1 MKKGMASGMIAR
13 QPVLTGPTPV
23 SAGRPIFLWDRKSAQ
38 AMISA
43 EIRHR
48 LNMITGELYHAYGC
62 RASIMCQGLDSHR
75 YGAVG

>member
-13 QPVLTGPTPV
+13 QPAVTGPTPGP
-23 SAGRPIFLWDRKSAQ
+23 AGQPVFLLDRKSAQ
-38 AMISA
+38 AMIRA

-62 RASIMCQGLDSHR
+62 QATVMCQGLDSHR